1 MLPSVGVE
9 PLQFVGIDAAHH
21 PWSEQSLKEA
31 ADPACAVP
39 GRGDLHEGHVAL
51 RGDGSA
57 AERVHSSTAAGARRV
72 RTILPMSRA
81 GGRPV
86 GRKPT
91 CA

>member
-51 RGDGSA
+51 RVTVPPPTESTHLPLRA
-57 AERVHSSTAAGARRV
+57 RAES
-72 RTILPMSRA
+72 
-81 GGRPV
+81 GRSC
-86 GRKPT
+86 R
-91 CA
+91 